1 MYCVLCVL
9 CYMQAVSLSPSPPL
23 PQHTQEEEVKV
34 IRRQLMAVCPALERM
49 PSLDG
54 LIAIWQGVRNRIFK
68 HYQLAARAY
77 FQFLNLSG
85 HNPDDT
91 QGVDDMNVTATL
103 RLLRLLVKYAI
114 ELKVELE
121 AGFVATP
128 TKPWKGIIPQLFSR
142 LNHPDT
148 NVRQSVLDLLC
159 RVGVDTPH
167 YIIYPAVVG
176 VLKRNTADRSN
187 MPGLLGDASSE
198 NNFDSEV
205 SMDGMAG
212 DLYSPPDTPISVDPV
227 DSEQGSTEDG
237 EGQGLTNLEKCH
249 QVGMLRH
256 RSGLKRTVLCCY
268 LALIPFLP
276 SPSSPSLVGDCGLP
290 ECHQPQPGARGA
302 HLGDRAL
309 SGDPPLGGDVAG
321 HPHAET
327 GRALPVRGQHPHTHT
342 HTQLTLT
349 VQSLLSHH

>member
-1 MYCVLCVL
+1 
-9 CYMQAVSLSPSPPL
+9 MQAVTPPLSPPL
-23 PQHTQEEEVKV
+23 PSPPPQYTQEEEVKV

-77 FQFLNLSG
+77 FRFLHLSG

-114 ELKVELE
+114 ELKAELE
-121 AGFVATP
+121 AGFLTTP

-148 NVRQSVLDLLC
+148 NVRQSVLNLLC
-159 RVGVDTPH
+159 RVGADTPH

-176 VLKRNTADRSN
+176 VLKRNTADRTN
-187 MPGLLGDASSE
+187 MPGLLGDGSSE
-198 NNFDSEV
+198 NNFDSGV
-205 SMDGMAG
+205 GVDGMG
-212 DLYSPPDTPISVDPV
+212 VEDMYSPPDTPISVDPV

-249 QVGMLRH
+249 QVGEVEVH
-256 RSGLKRTVLCCY
+256 VSEG
-268 LALIPFLP
+268 
-276 SPSSPSLVGDCGLP
+276 
-290 ECHQPQPGARGA
+290 
-302 HLGDRAL
+302 
-309 SGDPPLGGDVAG
+309 PPYG
-321 HPHAET
+321 
-327 GRALPVRGQHPHTHT
+327 
-342 HTQLTLT
+342 
-349 VQSLLSHH
+349 

>member
-1 MYCVLCVL
+1 M
-9 CYMQAVSLSPSPPL
+9 
-23 PQHTQEEEVKV
+23 
-34 IRRQLMAVCPALERM
+34 IRRQLMTVCPALEAM

-77 FQFLNLSG
+77 FRFLNLSG

-121 AGFVATP
+121 AGFLTTP

-142 LNHPDT
+142 LNHPDN

-159 RVGVDTPH
+159 RVGADTPH

-176 VLKRNTADRSN
+176 VMKRNTADRTN
-187 MPGLLGDASSE
+187 MPGLLGDAGSD
-198 NNFDSEV
+198 NNFDSGV
-205 SMDGMAG
+205 GVDGMGG
-212 DLYSPPDTPISVDPV
+212 DLYSSPDTPISVDPV
-227 DSEQGSTEDG
+227 DSEQGSAEDG

-249 QVGMLRH
+249 QVSGVEVH
-256 RSGLKRTVLCCY
+256 VGWTPRSFLPLPS
-268 LALIPFLP
+268 LPLP
-276 SPSSPSLVGDCGLP
+276 SPPLSSLSSILPPSPPSSLF
-290 ECHQPQPGARGA
+290 
-302 HLGDRAL
+302 
-309 SGDPPLGGDVAG
+309 SG
-321 HPHAET
+321 
-327 GRALPVRGQHPHTHT
+327 R
-342 HTQLTLT
+342 
-349 VQSLLSHH
+349 